1 MKILTTLVLVQTGIL
16 SLLFVKIVNIEEK
29 VSVVEQ
35 VAQSRPVS
43 DIFSAPLTDRYSRDS
58 HANSNELQLRN
69 IIREELAAHL
79 IVMTGSDNQ
88 DDSTIAVE
96 STYTAEN
103 QDQLNLVAQK
113 LDYFESVGSI
123 SEMEMQ
129 NIQTDIAKLHKADQG
144 RMLNRLMR
152 TMNAGDIKGRL

>member
-1 MKILTTLVLVQTGIL
+1 MKILTILVLVQTAVL
-16 SLLFVKIVNIEEK
+16 FLLFVKIVGIEEK
-29 VSVVEQ
+29 VSVAEQ
-35 VAQSRPVS
+35 VVQHGPVS
-43 DIFSAPLTDRYSRDS
+43 DSFIAPPTARYSSDS
-58 HANSNELQLRN
+58 HANEIQLRN
-69 IIREELAAHL
+69 IIREELAAYV
-79 IVMTGSDNQ
+79 IATTGSDNQ
-88 DDSTIAVE
+88 DDSATVSE
-96 STYTAEN
+96 SNYTAEN
-103 QDQLNLVAQK
+103 QYQLELVAQQ